1 MRSLRMPYP
10 VHSLGYALAV
20 HYGRT
25 LNMLQVQNISRRYGS
40 HLAVNDVSFT
50 INKGE
55 IIGLLGH
62 NGAGKTTIM
71 KMLSGYLEADSGHI
85 LLDSLDIQQHRQ
97 AIQQQLGYLP
107 EHLPLYPD
115 MTVLDYLDYAADLK
129 GIDKSSRASEIR
141 RVIAA
146 TALQDKLSAKI
157 DTLSRG
163 YKQRLGVAQAILG
176 KPRLLIL
183 DEPTNGLDPSQTLQM
198 RELIQ
203 QIAKDATV
211 ILSTHI
217 MQEVQAL
224 CSRVLL
230 IQQGRLVL
238 DSDLEALTSGGSLQ
252 LSCAVDLSVLRQLL
266 AELPGL
272 GAIEQQDAELYRLEL
287 TADCDRKTLCADI
300 AARVV
305 GAGYALYQLNLKQ
318 QDLQSLFTSHH
329 PQKEVKDAA

>member
-1 MRSLRMPYP
+1 
-10 VHSLGYALAV
+10 
-20 HYGRT
+20 
-25 LNMLQVQNISRRYGS
+25 MLQVQSISRRYGS
-40 HLAVNDVSFT
+40 QLAVNNVSFS
-50 INKGE
+50 IKKGE

-71 KMLSGYLEADSGHI
+71 KMLSGYLEADSGQI
-85 LLDSLDIQQHRQ
+85 SLDGLDIQQHRQ

-107 EHLPLYPD
+107 EHLPLYPE

-129 GIDKSSRASEIR
+129 GIAVDKRSAEIR
-141 RVIAA
+141 RVVQA
-146 TALQDKLSAKI
+146 TALQDKLNAKI

-176 KPRLLIL
+176 SPRLLIL

-203 QIAKDATV
+203 QIAKEATV

-230 IQQGRLVL
+230 VRQGELVL
-238 DSDLEALTSGGSLQ
+238 DSSLDALGTGGRVQLACALKLEQLKALFADLPLLQISAEA
-252 LSCAVDLSVLRQLL
+252 
-266 AELPGL
+266 
-272 GAIEQQDAELYRLEL
+272 EQQFIVQLPAHS
-287 TADCDRKTLCADI
+287 DRKALCATLAQRI
-300 AARVV
+300 V
-305 GAGYALYQLNLKQ
+305 GAGHALYQLNLQ
-318 QDLQSLFTSHH
+318 QDLQTLFMPAAL
-329 PQKEVKDAA
+329 PQEVKDAA

>member
-1 MRSLRMPYP
+1 
-10 VHSLGYALAV
+10 
-20 HYGRT
+20 
-25 LNMLQVQNISRRYGS
+25 MLQVQNISRRYGS
-40 HLAVNDVSFT
+40 HLAVNDVSFS
-50 INKGE
+50 IKKGE

-71 KMLSGYLEADSGHI
+71 KMLSGYLEADSGQI
-85 LLDSLDIQQHRQ
+85 LLDGLDIQQHRQ

-129 GIDKSSRASEIR
+129 AVAKDKRASEIR

-146 TALQDKLSAKI
+146 TALQDKLNAKI

-163 YKQRLGVAQAILG
+163 YKQRLGVAQAILAQ
-176 KPRLLIL
+176 PRLLIL

-230 IQQGRLVL
+230 VQQGRLVL
-238 DSDLEALTSGGSLQ
+238 DSELEALTSGGSIELGCSLTLPALQ
-252 LSCAVDLSVLRQLL
+252 QLL
-266 AELPGL
+266 GAVAGL
-272 GAIEQQDAELYRLEL
+272 GAIEQLETEVYRLECA
-287 TADCDRKTLCADI
+287 ADADRKALCADI
-300 AARVV
+300 AQRIT
-305 GAGYALYQLNLKQ
+305 GAGHALYQLTVQ
-318 QDLQSLFTSHH
+318 RQDLQSLFTSHQ
-329 PQKEVKDAA
+329 PKKEVKDAA

>member
-1 MRSLRMPYP
+1 
-10 VHSLGYALAV
+10 
-20 HYGRT
+20 
-25 LNMLQVQNISRRYGS
+25 MLQVQSISRRYGS
-40 HLAVNDVSFT
+40 HLAVNNVSF
-50 INKGE
+50 NVKKSE

-62 NGAGKTTIM
+62 NGAGKTTMM
-71 KMLSGYLEADSGHI
+71 KMLSGYLEADSGQI
-85 LLDSLDIQQHRQ
+85 LLDGLDIRQHRQ

-129 GIDKSSRASEIR
+129 GLKTESRGSEIR

-146 TALQDKLSAKI
+146 TALEDKLDAKI

-230 IQQGRLVL
+230 VRQGELVL
-238 DSDLEALTSGGSLQ
+238 DSTLDDLNAGGRIQ
-252 LSCAVDLSVLRQLL
+252 LSCALELKALKTLLIDMEELEQINAEGDGLFTLQLSPQSDRKACC
-266 AELPGL
+266 AEL
-272 GAIEQQDAELYRLEL
+272 
-287 TADCDRKTLCADI
+287 
-300 AARVV
+300 ARRIV
-305 GAGYALYQLNLKQ
+305 GSGHALYQLNVQ
-318 QDLQSLFTSHH
+318 QDLQSLFT
-329 PQKEVKDAA
+329 QQIQNKEVKDAA